1 MTSATSAAAGTA
13 VAGPVPAAQGSD
25 GQLGGTVP
33 AAPRVTVTTSTS
45 TSRAASATT
54 SAPAAFTGAANKGD
68 AGLMGLA
75 AGVAGALAFLL

>member
-1 MTSATSAAAGTA
+1 MTSAASTAAGTA
-13 VAGPVPAAQGSD
+13 AAGPIPAGQGSD

-33 AAPRVTVTTSTS
+33 AAPRVTVTTS